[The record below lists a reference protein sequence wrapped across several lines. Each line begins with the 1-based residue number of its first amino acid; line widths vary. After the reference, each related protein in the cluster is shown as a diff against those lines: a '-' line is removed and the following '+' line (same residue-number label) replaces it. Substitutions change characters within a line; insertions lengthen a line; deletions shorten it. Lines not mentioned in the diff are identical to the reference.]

1 MLDDHHDDANADNMD
16 DPNEVY
22 LVFAPFQKK
31 VMNIMSLFQFSGL
44 SCGSFNDAGT
54 LFIFMTAP

>member
-1 MLDDHHDDANADNMD
+1 MLDDHHDDADADDMD

-44 SCGSFNDAGT
+44 SCGSF
-54 LFIFMTAP
+54 